1 MTQNERS
8 EHPTEPY
15 ESAAAVVRQRVKQ
28 LREGRKMSAARL
40 AELCA
45 ENGMPNLNRDV
56 IANLESGRRPNVTI
70 DEVMVLALALDVA
83 PVNLFIPVDERWLT
97 VGKWIVGAGVAR
109 EWSRGTYPL
118 GGQDALTYRTEA
130 PEQEWRPPADV
141 ESLLAELAVLT
152 ERLKEAQ
159 ARSKAKAKRPTASRA
174 DIEAMGGRVVY
185 VPKEESE

>member
-1 MTQNERS
+1 MEV
-8 EHPTEPY
+8 Y
-15 ESAAAVVRQRVKQ
+15 ESGAAVVRHRVKQ
-28 LREGRKMSAARL
+28 LRVGRKMSAARL

-70 DEVMVLALALDVA
+70 DEVFVLALALDVA
-83 PVNLFIPVDERWLT
+83 PVNLFIPVTQSLLT
-97 VGKWIVGAGVAR
+97 IGKWMVLEGVAR

-118 GGQDALTYRTEA
+118 PSQDALTYRTEA
-130 PEQEWRPPADV
+130 PEQEWRPDADV
-141 ESLLAELAVLT
+141 ETLLAELEVLT
-152 ERLKEAQ
+152 ERLKQAQ
-159 ARSKAKAKRPTASRA
+159 ESSKAKAKRPTASRA